1 VSYIEVAAG
10 NLVATTC
17 AVCARPLVDAESV
30 ELGIGPDCRTVY
42 GLTTTAVEPEA
53 RTEANTIVKNIA
65 RGQYAQ
71 EELAERLKRLAD
83 LGFIVLSERIAHRLR
98 RWVTSSYQAPAR
110 FSAASAQPAT
120 PAQVEISFAIPA
132 DLPFKLT
139 QGQEQGLAAVHRASG
154 KMHATTTV
162 IAGFAGTGKTTLL
175 RVIAQVHGR
184 PVVIT
189 PTGKAALRVREA
201 TGLTA
206 STIHR
211 WLYKP
216 VEDAD
221 TGAVKFV
228 RRYPDEIDVPPS
240 RLILLDEASM
250 VSASIW
256 KDVFE
261 TCKSLNLRLV
271 LVGDPFQL
279 PPVDPSNQIP
289 FSVLTPEFA
298 ASLGA
303 ERVEMTEILRQAQD
317 NPVIRASIALRAGH
331 GMSSFRELQH
341 IQLSEFAQVAVA
353 THRAGGVTI
362 CHRNVTRFQINA
374 GIRGMLGIHDE
385 LPQPGEPLMVLKNS
399 YEVGLVN
406 GESIVFK
413 GWLEPPDVYERIY
426 DRYKQHEEIAR
437 FGGTNVG
444 TDDKKLPATIA
455 VEELYGRLQAGPRAI
470 SIAASKWA
478 RLQNLYL
485 ADTVA
490 PHVHANFGYAYTSHK
505 SQGSQ
510 WPYVLVV
517 LEPSVRLNEDDGR
530 RWAYTSITRAIKQAA
545 VYVGKL

>member
-1 VSYIEVAAG
+1 MSYTESPATDMI
-10 NLVATTC
+10 ATTC

-42 GLTTTAVEPEA
+42 GLTTTAVEPA
-53 RTEANTIVKNIA
+53 LRAEANKIVKNIA
-65 RGQYAQ
+65 LGQYVQ
-71 EELAERLKRLAD
+71 EELAGILLRLKE
-83 LGFIVLSERIAHRLR
+83 LGFTVLSERIAHRLR
-98 RWVTSSYQAPAR
+98 RWVTTNYTHDAPAR
-110 FSAASAQPAT
+110 FSAA
-120 PAQVEISFAIPA
+120 PAQTEIPFQLPA
-132 DLPFKLT
+132 DLPFTLT

-206 STIHR
+206 ATIHR

-228 RRYPDEIDVPPS
+228 RRYPDEIEVPPS

-279 PPVDPSNQIP
+279 PPVDPSNQVP

-298 ASLGA
+298 ASIGA
-303 ERVEMTEILRQAQD
+303 ERIEMTEILRQAQD
-317 NPVIRASIALRAGH
+317 NPVIRASMALRAGH
-331 GMSSFRELQH
+331 GISSFREIQH
-341 IQLSEFAQVAVA
+341 ITLAEFANVAVA
-353 THRAGGVTI
+353 THRAGGVSI
-362 CHRNVTRFQINA
+362 CHRNVTRFQLNA
-374 GIRGMLGIHDE
+374 GIRGMLGIYDE
-385 LPQPGEPLMVLKNS
+385 LPQVGEPLMVLKNS
-399 YEVGLVN
+399 YEAGVVN
-406 GESIVFK
+406 GETIVFK

-426 DRYKQHEEIAR
+426 DRYKQLEEIAR

-490 PHVHANFGYAYTSHK
+490 PHVHANFGYAYTAHK
-505 SQGSQ
+505 AQGSE

-517 LEPSVRLNEDDGR
+517 LEPSVRLNEEDGR
-530 RWAYTSITRAIKQAA
+530 RWSYTAVTRASKQAA
-545 VYVGKL
+545 IYVGKL